1 MEETSTDGGKIYL
14 APRYARCYGIG
25 MKSEEVE
32 ECKPQSI
39 HDGMR
44 GKIVD
49 TENFSQRVKDILLAQ
64 PLNPLREF
72 SFSVLPRTSYG
83 NP

>member
-1 MEETSTDGGKIYL
+1 
-14 APRYARCYGIG
+14 

-32 ECKPQSI
+32 ATKPESS
-39 HDGMR
+39 DAAMR
-44 GKIVD
+44 GKIVE